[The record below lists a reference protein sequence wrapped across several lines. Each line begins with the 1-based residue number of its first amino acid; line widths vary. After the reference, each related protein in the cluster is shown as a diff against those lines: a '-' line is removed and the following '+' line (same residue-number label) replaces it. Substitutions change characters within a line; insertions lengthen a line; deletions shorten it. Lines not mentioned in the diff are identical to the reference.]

1 MSVIQ
6 RGLRSSTRSKA
17 VIGRVRGT
25 LPNDSPRAILLRS
38 GAAPDIFCPR
48 RAGVS
53 APLAAA
59 AMAAVR
65 APPVK
70 PLPSPPPPVVPV
82 SLSDDQHAAAEQLA
96 EIFAEAEFEVWARGG
111 PSGERA
117 PADPLEPSA
126 TALIARTAYRSAMR
140 AVPVLLSPLVVHVC
154 CLGLPLALWAAEK
167 RLPILQAEAGLRS
180 ALNHLVRHF
189 RASA

>member
-17 VIGRVRGT
+17 VIGRVRDAM
-25 LPNDSPRAILLRS
+25 PDDPPRAIPLRS
-38 GAAPDIFCPR
+38 AAGLDIFSPR
-48 RAGVS
+48 RAGAS

-59 AMAAVR
+59 SMAAAT
-65 APPVK
+65 APPAK
-70 PLPSPPPPVVPV
+70 PLTPSPPPVVPV

-111 PSGERA
+111 PSHESART
-117 PADPLEPSA
+117 DPLEPSA
-126 TALIARTAYRSAMR
+126 AALIARSAYREAMR

-167 RLPILQAEAGLRS
+167 RLPLLQAEAGLRS

-189 RASA
+189 RGSA

>member
-1 MSVIQ
+1 MGVIQ

-17 VIGRVRGT
+17 VIGLVRGI
-25 LPNDSPRAILLRS
+25 LPNDPPKAIPLRS
-38 GAAPDIFCPR
+38 GA
-48 RAGVS
+48 G
-53 APLAAA
+53 LT
-59 AMAAVR
+59 
-65 APPVK
+65 PPTK
-70 PLPSPPPPVVPV
+70 PLPLSLPPVAVPV

-117 PADPLEPSA
+117 PADPLEPSPA
-126 TALIARTAYRSAMR
+126 ALIARSAYRGAMR

-167 RLPILQAEAGLRS
+167 RMPLLQAEAGLRI